1 MEVASSVGDTEPS
14 DQKENSEEVSTGKKQ
29 KRKVEDK
36 ASQNGKKRENG
47 KSKPKQMKIS
57 EDEIPDEL
65 VEIEGLGEDVDGDDS
80 EPGSLEIGREAFE
93 WMIAPIT
100 VESFYETYWEKKP
113 LHIKRG
119 DPSFYKTVFS
129 TKTFDKI
136 VRDQRVLYGKNLNVT
151 SFDGKRETHDPEGR
165 VYPAVMWDYYSNGCS
180 LRLLNPQTFNKT
192 VWKLCA
198 TLQDHFQSMCG
209 ANMYLTPPGTQG
221 FAPHYDDVEVFL
233 VQLEGKKHWKLHES
247 RSPEEKLPKVS
258 SGNFT
263 QEEVGEPMME
273 FDLEAGDMLYMPRGT
288 IHQGNCFPDQHSL
301 HLTFSC
307 YQMNSWSDFLE
318 KLLPAALELATQEDI
333 EFRRG
338 LPRNFLQVMGVA
350 NSENNSTDR
359 AQFMDHAKTLIGKLF
374 NYAPVDDAADQLG
387 KRLMHNILPPHLEE
401 DEKMRCVA
409 GDGEQWNFKKK
420 AVVNR
425 VELDPDTKIR
435 LIRNTAVRLVTEDS
449 VKLYYS
455 TENTREYHEVEEQ
468 FLELEE
474 EQAPALEF
482 LINNYPAYV
491 KVEQLPLDNIED
503 KMKVAGDLWEK
514 KILMTS
520 EPLESKY
527 DDP

>member
-1 MEVASSVGDTEPS
+1 MDVASPVGKTEPDS
-14 DQKENSEEVSTGKKQ
+14 KNENKEEGSSHISKKQ
-29 KRKVEDK
+29 KRKVDGK
-36 ASQNGKKRENG
+36 NKQNGKKSENG

-57 EDEIPDEL
+57 EDEMPDEL
-65 VEIEGLGEDVDGDDS
+65 VEIEGLEDDDDES
-80 EPGSLEIGREAFE
+80 EPGSLEIGLEAFE
-93 WMIAPIT
+93 WLIAPTT
-100 VESFYETYWEKKP
+100 VKNFYETYWEKKP
-113 LHIKRG
+113 IHIKRG
-119 DPSFYKTVFS
+119 DPTFYKTVFS

-136 VRDQRVLYGKNLNVT
+136 IREQRVLYGKNLNVT
-151 SFDGKRETHDPEGR
+151 SFDGKRENHDPEGR
-165 VYPAVMWDYYSNGCS
+165 VYPAVMWDYYNNGCS
-180 LRLLNPQTFNKT
+180 LRLLNPQTFNKQ
-192 VWKLCA
+192 VWKLCS

-233 VQLEGKKHWKLHES
+233 VQLEGKKHWKLHET
-247 RSPEEKLPKVS
+247 RNPEEKLPKVS
-258 SGNFT
+258 SGNFS
-263 QEEVGEPMME
+263 QEEVGDPMME

-288 IHQGNCFPDQHSL
+288 IHQGNCYPDQHSL

-307 YQMNSWSDFLE
+307 YQMNSWSDLLS
-318 KLLPAALELATQEDI
+318 KLLPAALELATQEDV

-338 LPRNFLQVMGVA
+338 LPRNYLQLMGVA
-350 NSENNSTDR
+350 NSENTSKERN
-359 AQFMDHAKTLIGKLF
+359 QFMEKTKSLIGKLF

-387 KRLMHNILPPHLEE
+387 KKLMHDVLPPHLEE
-401 DEKMRCVA
+401 HEKMRCVS
-409 GDGEQWNFKKK
+409 GDGEKWNCKKN

-435 LIRNTAVRLVTEDS
+435 LIRSSAVRLVTEES

-474 EQAPALEF
+474 DQAPALEF
-482 LINNYPAYV
+482 LITSYPAYV
-491 KVEQLPLDNIED
+491 KVEELPLDNIED

-514 KILMTS
+514 KIIMTS